1 MDTIIDMMYVVDQS
15 RVLTNILAQKNA
27 GCLNLQLAILFFVK
41 SIISDMHHRITYMS
55 INFQQNRVSRSVKS
69 VRTNTFA
76 KKIASCINL
85 QLSIVFFK
93 KSIT

>member
-15 RVLTNILAQKNA
+15 KECPQIYLTQKMLVAYICNYQYYF
-27 GCLNLQLAILFFVK
+27 CVK

-55 INFQQNRVSRSVKS
+55 INFQQNRISRSVKP

-76 KKIASCINL
+76 KKL
-85 QLSIVFFK
+85 QVA
-93 KSIT
+93 